1 MQVAVISPGIYTY
14 GAMLIGGVARDAGH
28 NVKLRKTLKARPK
41 ETVLL
46 SLFSTH
52 QLLDPEIQTF
62 VQERRQTGNAVYVG
76 GPVSAVP
83 DIVLGELDVDAVCIG
98 EGETILPLLLKKGP
112 CNAVPGIAY
121 RNTDGT
127 ITRTAPAPLP
137 SVHHPPPVI
146 PPEIATQD
154 VRGANAYI
162 ETHRGC
168 AGACTFCQVPRFFGR
183 DVRSREIPEI
193 LKEVREFKKH
203 GAKRLSISGG
213 TGSYFQYH
221 DGHFNEDAF
230 AELLKGMAKIMGPK
244 NISSPDIRVD
254 AISDTILDAIHDY
267 TIGWVFFGL
276 ESGSDDMLRTM
287 GKGATVADADRA
299 IETCRDH
306 GLNVAGSFI
315 VGYPNETEADY
326 EATKERIASWGL
338 DDVFISI
345 AEPIPGTPLATL
357 SLKTPVEENPV
368 FTPHT
373 GEYHALHLSEAEA
386 RSFDLQLHADMF
398 KPNLHVVSDQLF
410 SAYLAGVREDG
421 AKVRTVT
428 ELLKKYQYFILH

>member
-299 IETCRDH
+299 IEACRDH

-357 SLKTPVEENPV
+357 SLKTPVDENPV